1 MLGACSSG
9 GAQRPR
15 RRRQHRR
22 PAVSRRPRHPSSAA
36 PSAAAVACDSFTI
49 LNHRTDL
56 DQSGDWKKLYV
67 DPFQAKYPG
76 IKAIK
81 TESITDYHN
90 IVKTRLNT
98 TDYGDVLVIPNG
110 VTASE
115 YPNFFEPL
123 GHGRRPQ
130 DQVPVHRGDR
140 QLRRQGLRHRHQRQ
154 RQRHPLQQEGLR
166 GGRHHRLAQDARRVH
181 RRPAGDQ
188 GQGARAS
195 TRCTRTTRTAG
206 RCPSGSRTRRSR
218 SLTRT
223 SRPRWPTTPRRGTPG
238 KGQYIIDKLLY
249 DVVKAGLNEKD
260 PTTTDWEPSKQLV
273 ATGKIGAMALGS
285 WAISQMQGVA
295 KTAGADPADIGYM
308 PFPNQVD
315 GKFQSTVGGDLRL
328 AINKNTK
335 CMDAAKAWVSYFIDE
350 SGYAANEDGIPTVA
364 SRGAAPDWFKAF
376 QDAGVNLFAEN
387 PPPAGE
393 EGLRDNIAKE
403 AEIDIWGN
411 VYRQALVDDARGQTD
426 DGMDKIFA
434 DLNKKW
440 ADGQDRAGRLIQ
452 PCAAIRRDRRNPSV
466 NALAGSTSEPPP
478 RLRRR
483 PGERASW
490 LDRAMSLGSWK
501 DARVKDL
508 VVARRHPRRR
518 DRSPWTG
525 VRDAACAPPR
535 RVDDRSTP
543 YLFLL
548 VPARCCWSCSPTS
561 RS

>member
-1 MLGACSSG
+1 MGKRVAAIPLVLTAIVFGACSSG
-9 GAQRPR
+9 GTASPSAAPPATQAPAASVAA
-15 RRRQHRR
+15 
-22 PAVSRRPRHPSSAA
+22 PSVAVSEA

-76 IKAIK
+76 IKSIT

-123 GHGRRPQ
+123 GTVDDLKTKYRFIEETGNFDGKVYGIAINGNGNGILYNKKVFEQAGITDWPKTPDEFIADLQ
-130 DQVPVHRGDR
+130 AIKDKVPGVD
-140 QLRRQGLRHRHQRQ
+140 
-154 RQRHPLQQEGLR
+154 PLYTNYKDGWPMSQWQPYTAISVSDPDFSAKEA
-166 GGRHHRLAQDARRVH
+166 HDAS
-181 RRPAGDQ
+181 PWD
-188 GQGARAS
+188 
-195 TRCTRTTRTAG
+195 
-206 RCPSGSRTRRSR
+206 
-218 SLTRT
+218 
-223 SRPRWPTTPRRGTPG
+223 PG
-238 KGQYIIDKLLY
+238 KGQYITDKLLY

-273 ATGKIGAMALGS
+273 ATGKIGTMALGS

-315 GKFQSTVGGDLRL
+315 GKFQSTTGGDLRL

-350 SGYAANEDGIPTVA
+350 SGYAANENGIPTSVT
-364 SRGAAPDWFKAF
+364 GAAPDWFKAF

-411 VYRQALVDDARGQTD
+411 VYRQALVDDARGQTNV
-426 DGMDKIFA
+426 GMDKMFS

-440 ADGQDRAGRLIQ
+440 SDAKA
-452 PCAAIRRDRRNPSV
+452 
-466 NALAGSTSEPPP
+466 
-478 RLRRR
+478 
-483 PGERASW
+483 
-490 LDRAMSLGSWK
+490 SLG
-501 DARVKDL
+501 
-508 VVARRHPRRR
+508 
-518 DRSPWTG
+518 G
-525 VRDAACAPPR
+525 
-535 RVDDRSTP
+535 
-543 YLFLL
+543 
-548 VPARCCWSCSPTS
+548 
-561 RS
+561 